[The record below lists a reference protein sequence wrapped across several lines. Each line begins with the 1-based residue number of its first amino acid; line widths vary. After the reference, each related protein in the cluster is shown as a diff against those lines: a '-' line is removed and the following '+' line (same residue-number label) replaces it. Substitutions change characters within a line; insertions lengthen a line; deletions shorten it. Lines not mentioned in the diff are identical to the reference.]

1 MGWGLGVGTWRGS
14 LYSGGFGGGL
24 GAVGL
29 VGGRA
34 GPPSLCPV
42 YAGILIP
49 GAPVFGDFGRG
60 TRTPVGWGW
69 RWWPWTVGVGPVRFP
84 LGAGAPGGQV
94 GFIPENRVRFLGAEG
109 PGSGPP
115 GLGRGP
121 REGVSGGGL
130 GGWLWGGVLGFPLV
144 GVPGAP
150 PLASGR
156 LGGGIG
162 VGRGGGLGLG
172 GWVWDGSHLVFW
184 FPRPVCRTLEG
195 SPPPVWLTPAARGP
209 TTVPA
214 RGTRPVDRVLPC
226 PVHPGGWG
234 FCGQS
239 SLSSIP
245 PLQPLVLDGK
255 FSCPGRLVVL
265 PALGLERG
273 NIASGVG
280 EERDAKG
287 GGLDHR
293 TPPSLTIPLCVSP
306 SLPCTGYLGY
316 TSGLSLTCWRLA
328 HSKLSPGEGPGPR
341 KSFGGGLENVGDN
354 DNPWWLAPLFSPD
367 TPSHPGLFVCH
378 PEVLPIYTELRRPS
392 QRRMQAVANMS
403 IGAMFLMYGLTA
415 TFGYLTFFG
424 HVEAEMLH
432 MYSQDLLILCVR
444 LAVLMAVTL
453 TIPVVLF
460 PIRRAIQ
467 QLLFPTKAF
476 SWTRHGTIAL
486 VLLALVNVLVI
497 FVPDIRD
504 IFGVIGATSAPSLI
518 FILPSIFYI
527 RIIPR
532 EREALTSRPKLQATA
547 FTALGVVIMAM
558 SLGFI
563 FTDWAVTGQ
572 SRGTGH

>member
-1 MGWGLGVGTWRGS
+1 MNGV
-14 LYSGGFGGGL
+14 GGL
-24 GAVGL
+24 GE
-29 VGGRA
+29 R
-34 GPPSLCPV
+34 
-42 YAGILIP
+42 
-49 GAPVFGDFGRG
+49 
-60 TRTPVGWGW
+60 
-69 RWWPWTVGVGPVRFP
+69 
-84 LGAGAPGGQV
+84 
-94 GFIPENRVRFLGAEG
+94 
-109 PGSGPP
+109 
-115 GLGRGP
+115 
-121 REGVSGGGL
+121 
-130 GGWLWGGVLGFPLV
+130 
-144 GVPGAP
+144 
-150 PLASGR
+150 
-156 LGGGIG
+156 
-162 VGRGGGLGLG
+162 LGLG
-172 GWVWDGSHLVFW
+172 WPHPAWLCSRLLAGDLQEVLHGVPLTSGNWTTGPAQDLNDTCEVQF
-184 FPRPVCRTLEG
+184 FPKLQVRPVIA
-195 SPPPVWLTPAARGP
+195 PAP
-209 TTVPA
+209 
-214 RGTRPVDRVLPC
+214 
-226 PVHPGGWG
+226 
-234 FCGQS
+234 
-239 SLSSIP
+239 
-245 PLQPLVLDGK
+245 
-255 FSCPGRLVVL
+255 
-265 PALGLERG
+265 
-273 NIASGVG
+273 
-280 EERDAKG
+280 
-287 GGLDHR
+287 
-293 TPPSLTIPLCVSP
+293 TPPSPPYCLTWALIP
-306 SLPCTGYLGY
+306 SLLGRVETGVRKEEGMLRDPR
-316 TSGLSLTCWRLA
+316 RLA

-563 FTDWAVTGQ
+563 FTDWAIETPPLG
-572 SRGTGH
+572 SALWLLGPSLPLEAPGTLEKPGPRAPEASLLHAPIHSTSSLKRGPSEGPNESPP